1 MSSEMKNTKDK
12 VSITIDEKIVKKMDK
27 YLSDEEINNRS
38 KYIENLIREDMGKRG
53 KDITRK
59 F

>member
-1 MSSEMKNTKDK
+1 MKNTKDK